1 MINNTNLGEDN
12 NNIKLIDKLDQQPN
26 EPDKQPKNSIC
37 CSYLLECLFII
48 CC

>member
-1 MINNTNLGEDN
+1 MINNTNLGEDT
-12 NNIKLIDKLDQQPN
+12 NNIKLIDKHRQQLN
-26 EPDKQPKNSIC
+26 EPDKQENSSKC